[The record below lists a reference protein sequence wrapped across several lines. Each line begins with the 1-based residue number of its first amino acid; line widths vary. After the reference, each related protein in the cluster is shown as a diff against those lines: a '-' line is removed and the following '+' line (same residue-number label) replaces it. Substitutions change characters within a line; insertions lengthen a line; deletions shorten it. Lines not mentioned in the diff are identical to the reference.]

1 MLSKQSIRGNV
12 QILANGESIS
22 KDELISMS
30 EGWSEKEENLFRKM
44 VKQGGVF
51 KIGNT
56 KFNIVTPEK
65 VYNNKGDISLPLKS
79 DEE

>member
-30 EGWSEKEENLFRKM
+30 EGWSEKEENFFRKM

>member
-12 QILANGESIS
+12 QISANGESVS